1 LLYRKNVCAKAFFR
15 LKPNP
20 FINFEKNNLFKSGSY
35 LNCNRYY
42 LYVILSGKK
51 KPSEEKN
58 FGYGRI
64 EHGT

>member
-1 LLYRKNVCAKAFFR
+1 LFYRKNVSAKALFR
-15 LKPNP
+15 LKPNL

-35 LNCNRYY
+35 LNCSRYY

-51 KPSEEKN
+51 ETIRKKN

-64 EHGT
+64 ENGA